1 MWPNSY
7 EIVESHAHTNKINN
21 DRDVIIQSTQT
32 THTIQILCAAATV
45 MVAAT
50 AAATDA
56 NSLTALSGCVWSEC

>member
-1 MWPNSY
+1 ML
-7 EIVESHAHTNKINN
+7 TNKINN